1 MVKVKVLIHQNQITD
16 VEITGHAN
24 SGPHGQ
30 DLVCAG
36 VSSIGVGMLNALS
49 ELAPD
54 STKLEMKAGYIRI
67 QVLDSSSDVQLL
79 LKSLL
84 IQYRTMESSYSK
96 FIKIQQE
103 VSS

>member
-1 MVKVKVLIHQNQITD
+1 MVRVKVLIQQDQITD
-16 VEITGHAN
+16 VEITGHAD

-36 VSSIGVGMLNALS
+36 VSSIGVGALNALD
-49 ELAPD
+49 ELVPG
-54 STKLEMKAGYIRI
+54 SCLLEMDAGYIHI
-67 QVLDSSSDVQLL
+67 QVNDSTPQVQLL
-79 LKSLL
+79 LKNLL
-84 IQYRTMESSYSK
+84 IQYRTMETSYSK